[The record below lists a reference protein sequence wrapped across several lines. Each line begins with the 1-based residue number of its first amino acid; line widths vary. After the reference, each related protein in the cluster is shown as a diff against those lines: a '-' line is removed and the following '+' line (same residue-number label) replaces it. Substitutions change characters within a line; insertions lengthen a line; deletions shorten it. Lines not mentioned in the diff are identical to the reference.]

1 MIQIRNKPI
10 LKPLNHA
17 LYDLPTSLNLNYF
30 YNYGSILGGCLAV
43 QLLTGFF
50 LARHYISD
58 VNLAFDS
65 IRHIMR
71 DLNNGWIIRLIHANG
86 ASLFFACLYVH
97 VGRGLYYS
105 SYRNYKTWSSGVIL
119 FVLRILIA
127 FMGYVLVWGQMS
139 YWAATVITNLLRV
152 IPYIGKTIVEWLW
165 GGFSIGLPT
174 LTRFYAL
181 HFISPLIL
189 TVLVIIHLV
198 LLHEKLTAGPRG
210 LKNFDDI
217 VWFHPY
223 YSISDACTVI
233 ALFFSLFAILT
244 FFPYTLL
251 DPENFQEANNIIT
264 PEHILPEW
272 YFLPFYAILRRIP
285 NKLLGVIAL
294 LLRLLILL
302 TLPFLPMKKCRSF
315 SPIHK
320 FLFWVFIANFL
331 ILGWIGIM
339 PVEDPF
345 IIIGLVSSFVY
356 FLLVV
361 IKNI

>member
-1 MIQIRNKPI
+1 MLQIRNQSV
-10 LKPLNHA
+10 LKLLNHA
-17 LYDLPTSLNLNYF
+17 LYDLPTSVNLNYL
-30 YNYGSILGGCLAV
+30 YNYGSILSGCLGI

-50 LARHYISD
+50 LASHYVSD

-65 IRHIMR
+65 ISHIIR
-71 DLNNGWIIRLIHANG
+71 DLSGGWAMRLIHANG
-86 ASLFFACLYVH
+86 ASVFFICLYVH

-105 SYRNYKTWSSGVIL
+105 SYRNHKTWFSGVIL
-119 FVLRILIA
+119 FVLSILIA

-174 LTRFYAL
+174 LTRFYSL

-189 TVLVIIHLV
+189 SALVMVHLV

-210 LKNFDDI
+210 VKNFDDI

-223 YSISDACTVI
+223 YSISDLCTVVI
-233 ALFFSLFAILT
+233 MIFSLFFIIT
-244 FFPYTLL
+244 FFPYVLL
-251 DPENFQEANNIIT
+251 DPENFQEANTIIT

-285 NKLLGVIAL
+285 NKLLGVVAL
-294 LLRLLILL
+294 LLSLLVLL
-302 TLPFLPMKKCRSF
+302 VLPFLSMKRCRSF
-315 SPIHK
+315 NPIQK
-320 FLFWVFIANFL
+320 VLFWVFLSNFI

-345 IIIGLVSSFVY
+345 IFIGIVSSVFY
-356 FLLVV
+356 FLLV
-361 IKNI
+361 IISHI